1 MWTIIHIIDLALWIF
16 IAPSVIYV
24 LFYAIVSLFHHKKN
38 KTTITEVQ
46 HTYLVLFPAY
56 HEDAVIVSSIKSFL
70 EQTYPKT
77 HYDVAV
83 ISDHMTKSTNDAL
96 LALPITLHRPIFYKS
111 SKAKALQYAIS
122 ETRKQYDHVVILDA
136 DNVVHADFLERLNA
150 VCCQGFDFIQ
160 CHRCAKNSDNDIA
173 ALEGTS
179 EEINNTI
186 FRKAHNIIGMSSALI
201 GSGMCFRFEWF
212 KNHVSKLQTA
222 VEDRELE
229 AMLMQENIF
238 IKYEATIHV
247 YDEKVSNQDNF
258 RRQRLR
264 WMTGQIQSL
273 LFMLPYLPK
282 ALIKGNI
289 NYIDKTL
296 QQLLIPRSILLATI
310 PVASVIMTCVYWQW
324 GLRWWA
330 LFIALIIALLIAI
343 PRHLRTRAIFG
354 KIISFIKLTG
364 SMLQNLTKIN
374 IKSNDFIHTSH
385 HK

>member
-38 KTTITEVQ
+38 KTTITKVQ

-96 LALPITLHRPIFYKS
+96 FALPITLHRPIFYKS

-136 DNVVHADFLERLNA
+136 DNVVHPDFLERLNA
-150 VCCQGFDFIQ
+150 VCCQGFDFVQ

-179 EEINNTI
+179 E
-186 FRKAHNIIGMSSALI
+186 
-201 GSGMCFRFEWF
+201 
-212 KNHVSKLQTA
+212 
-222 VEDRELE
+222 
-229 AMLMQENIF
+229 
-238 IKYEATIHV
+238 
-247 YDEKVSNQDNF
+247 
-258 RRQRLR
+258 
-264 WMTGQIQSL
+264 
-273 LFMLPYLPK
+273 
-282 ALIKGNI
+282 
-289 NYIDKTL
+289 
-296 QQLLIPRSILLATI
+296 
-310 PVASVIMTCVYWQW
+310 
-324 GLRWWA
+324 
-330 LFIALIIALLIAI
+330 
-343 PRHLRTRAIFG
+343 
-354 KIISFIKLTG
+354 
-364 SMLQNLTKIN
+364 
-374 IKSNDFIHTSH
+374 
-385 HK
+385 